1 MRAEEEDKTDDLIR
15 VTPDT
20 YELGSGYTDIC
31 ILAHSME
38 GLSFVMD
45 WNWDTTFSVSRFH
58 TFTSPSKLPVAR

>member
-1 MRAEEEDKTDDLIR
+1 MRAEEEDKTDDLI
-15 VTPDT
+15 TPGA
-20 YELGSGYTDIC
+20 YELSSGYTDKYIV
-31 ILAHSME
+31 AHSME